1 MKNTYEVTIL
11 NQKFLLK
18 TEKDEKHVQKVTNY
32 VNEVFQ
38 GIRSHAQNVSTQ
50 NIAILGALNIAEEM
64 ILKTEESR
72 QLVTSWKKRLQECI
86 GEKS

>member
-18 TEKDEKHVQKVTNY
+18 TEKDERHVQKVTEY
-32 VNEVFQ
+32 VNEVFRE
-38 GIRSHAQNVSTQ
+38 IRDRAQNVSTQ

-64 ILKTEESR
+64 ILKTEESK
-72 QLVTSWKKRLQECI
+72 QLVTSWKKRLQGLI
-86 GEKS
+86 SEKS

>member
-38 GIRSHAQNVSTQ
+38 EIRSHAQNVSTQ

-72 QLVTSWKKRLQECI
+72 QLVTSWKRRLQGFI